1 MVLYPGLG
9 LLMCL
14 ASCKKQERAPTPA
27 ASHQKGSTTKRPSSE
42 PARGKPS
49 ASATHHSQQPAKCRA
64 IGVRG
69 SAIVEGGEPI
79 RRGDAL
85 DGRRWLTLEQNS
97 EVVVRH
103 ADSSREYALIGPAH
117 ALPCRA
123 GAEEV
128 LLETGELRAA
138 PGGGARAGALVLV
151 ATPLG
156 LVSYGNAGL
165 TLRATS
171 RAHDVQ
177 VQSGSAWLEPGAGA
191 KRDGKAELIGPKAKG
206 SLLRLPGHTSA
217 GAVEACEQAANQA
230 LELAKRLLGEP
241 PSTGMGDAAAE
252 HMRLRSKAR
261 QACLVA
267 EAGLGLAKEPGDAK
281 ELRERVARANERWQR
296 VPSRSNQGYDPEP
309 GTAKESPRPGH

>member
-1 MVLYPGLG
+1 M
-9 LLMCL
+9 
-14 ASCKKQERAPTPA
+14 
-27 ASHQKGSTTKRPSSE
+27 
-42 PARGKPS
+42 
-49 ASATHHSQQPAKCRA
+49 
-64 IGVRG
+64 
-69 SAIVEGGEPI
+69 
-79 RRGDAL
+79 
-85 DGRRWLTLEQNS
+85 
-97 EVVVRH
+97 
-103 ADSSREYALIGPAH
+103 
-117 ALPCRA
+117 
-123 GAEEV
+123 
-128 LLETGELRAA
+128 
-138 PGGGARAGALVLV
+138 
-151 ATPLG
+151 
-156 LVSYGNAGL
+156 

-296 VPSRSNQGYDPEP
+296 VPSRANQGHEPFGAIHLPPEGSWMVGP
-309 GTAKESPRPGH
+309 LDLTPTKHVVFLWLTGAIVLLMFLPAARRARERTLATRALKVEPRLRPRARNRERIAAPRSLR

>member
-138 PGGGARAGALVLV
+138 PGGGARAGA
-151 ATPLG
+151 
-156 LVSYGNAGL
+156 
-165 TLRATS
+165 
-171 RAHDVQ
+171 
-177 VQSGSAWLEPGAGA
+177 
-191 KRDGKAELIGPKAKG
+191 
-206 SLLRLPGHTSA
+206 
-217 GAVEACEQAANQA
+217 
-230 LELAKRLLGEP
+230 
-241 PSTGMGDAAAE
+241 
-252 HMRLRSKAR
+252 
-261 QACLVA
+261 
-267 EAGLGLAKEPGDAK
+267 
-281 ELRERVARANERWQR
+281 
-296 VPSRSNQGYDPEP
+296 
-309 GTAKESPRPGH
+309 